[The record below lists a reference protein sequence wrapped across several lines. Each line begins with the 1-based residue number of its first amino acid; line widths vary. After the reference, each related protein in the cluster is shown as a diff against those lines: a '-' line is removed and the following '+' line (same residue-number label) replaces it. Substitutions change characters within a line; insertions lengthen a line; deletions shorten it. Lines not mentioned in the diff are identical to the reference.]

1 MRRMRLGCS
10 GCADGV
16 FPALPGNFAFRVAL
30 MGGPEHRGIEKYR
43 RYVVDDELE
52 REMVTRKCQA
62 IIELAKEQEYDSS
75 EHRERYFDTEQKN
88 HKNHPREYG
97 FKFAENRA
105 GSPAHE
111 LKQILFPTFPH
122 RGKRAVH
129 ANANHSEAGR
139 KPDTETGSFNA
150 ARKCDVLQ
158 YGSMNVGVAADG
170 VVGFTRDQQKL
181 SVRGSG
187 FGGGIIYFV
196 KRKSLRKTQINKG
209 NERFFVPGLQI
220 LFRKK

>member
-10 GCADGV
+10 GCVDGV
-16 FPALPGNFAFRVAL
+16 FPALPGDFAFRIAL
-30 MGGPEHRGIEKYR
+30 MRGPEHAGIEKYS

-52 REMVTRKCQA
+52 RKMVTRKCQA

-75 EHRERYFDTEQKN
+75 EHRERYLDTKQKN

-122 RGKRAVH
+122 RGKRPVH
-129 ANANHSEAGR
+129 ADANHSETGR
-139 KPDTETGSFNA
+139 KPDAETGFFHA
-150 ARKCDVLQ
+150 AGQCDVFQ
-158 YGSMNVGVAADG
+158 NGSANFRVAADG

-181 SVRGSG
+181 SVCSSG
-187 FGGGIIYFV
+187 FGGGIVYFV

-220 LFRKK
+220 LFRRK